1 MFACRS
7 SQKRREW
14 ILYLKSRLRPEKY
27 LEALQRLYLQRLGD
41 TRLDFLWEEQQER
54 LAAVTRE
61 QSKVFALSAYVEC
74 CMKAAMGG
82 VGFGPVWEV
91 GCGALCVPLAALPA

>member
-1 MFACRS
+1 VFACRS

-61 QSKVFALSAYVEC
+61 QSKVFALSALRHS
-74 CMKAAMGG
+74 MS
-82 VGFGPVWEV
+82 
-91 GCGALCVPLAALPA
+91 L